1 MVSRLYYAVKFM
13 IAVLFMTVMAGVG
26 AILMHYVL
34 MFTEWLAFGD
44 SRENTLSLLNSVTPI
59 KRVLS
64 LTLVSFLASLSW
76 YYLQIKPKQ
85 ITSIKQQV
93 VFKDSSVKK

>member
-1 MVSRLYYAVKFM
+1 M

-44 SRENTLSLLNSVTPI
+44 SRENTLSLLNSVTPL
-59 KRVLS
+59 KECYHL
-64 LTLVSFLASLSW
+64 L
-76 YYLQIKPKQ
+76 
-85 ITSIKQQV
+85 
-93 VFKDSSVKK
+93 

>member
-34 MFTEWLAFGD
+34 MFTEWLA
-44 SRENTLSLLNSVTPI
+44 
-59 KRVLS
+59 
-64 LTLVSFLASLSW
+64 LVIVEKILCLC
-76 YYLQIKPKQ
+76 
-85 ITSIKQQV
+85 
-93 VFKDSSVKK
+93 

>member
-44 SRENTLSLLNSVTPI
+44 SRENTLSLLN
-59 KRVLS
+59 
-64 LTLVSFLASLSW
+64 
-76 YYLQIKPKQ
+76 
-85 ITSIKQQV
+85 
-93 VFKDSSVKK
+93 